1 MITFFVSATSSA
13 IGYKTLAARLST
25 MPTNCDFCEFTA
37 NDRCSFRQQN
47 LVVYVEI
54 RYMYDKHVGEYSFD
68 FFCIQRKDSWI
79 VILEDNINI
88 PKECTPEW
96 LRKEAFKQRTNTTE
110 WAATSQNQ
118 WPSNISKK
126 ARRDLSH
133 ANWLILWNIWENVKL
148 RSVLN
153 IIS

>member
-37 NDRCSFRQQN
+37 NDRCSFRQRN

-68 FFCIQRKDSWI
+68 FF
-79 VILEDNINI
+79 LY
-88 PKECTPEW
+88 
-96 LRKEAFKQRTNTTE
+96 
-110 WAATSQNQ
+110 
-118 WPSNISKK
+118 SKK
-126 ARRDLSH
+126 RLVNSNFERQH
-133 ANWLILWNIWENVKL
+133 KYTK
-148 RSVLN
+148 RMYP
-153 IIS
+153 

>member
-37 NDRCSFRQQN
+37 NDRCSFRQRN

-68 FFCIQRKDSWI
+68 FFCIQRKDSLI
-79 VILEDNINI
+79 VILKDNINI
-88 PKECTPEW
+88 PKECTPE
-96 LRKEAFKQRTNTTE
+96 
-110 WAATSQNQ
+110 
-118 WPSNISKK
+118 
-126 ARRDLSH
+126 
-133 ANWLILWNIWENVKL
+133 
-148 RSVLN
+148 
-153 IIS
+153 